1 MKTLPTGKCRT
12 ENSQYF
18 LFIYRY
24 FGGFPGGP
32 VVKTSP
38 YNAGSTGLI
47 PAWEAKTLNALC
59 LVTKKPEHKTK
70 SLKKMMFC
78 KSNHYAVYSKII
90 WFFTSLKSQ

>member
-1 MKTLPTGKCRT
+1 MKKQILKFLLFFTFMSIFMKTLPTGKCRT

-59 LVTKKPEHKTK
+59 LVTKKPEHKTIEAI
-70 SLKKMMFC
+70 L
-78 KSNHYAVYSKII
+78 
-90 WFFTSLKSQ
+90 